1 MNPKQLLRW
10 SIGFVLTLVSLA
22 PAVASGE
29 EMSWR
34 QVSYLTKADMKPVG
48 DVEGHTTA
56 TWARR
61 GLAFLK
67 GGPADG
73 EVAVCVSSGTQENTK
88 ERATAVG
95 ETTFTF
101 EDGSSFIVRSVTE
114 FKMPSVKSLRRLT
127 VELLKGTG
135 RFAGIQGK
143 GSGTG
148 KQMTPYGDDTKSEAY
163 FDVVVHYTLPKQRT

>member
-1 MNPKQLLRW
+1 MNTKQLHRW
-10 SIGFVLTLVSLA
+10 SIRFALLWVSLA

-56 TWARR
+56 TWGRR

-73 EVAVCVSSGTQENTK
+73 EVAVCVSAGTQENTK
-88 ERATAVG
+88 EKGTAIG

-101 EDGSSFIVRSVTE
+101 EDGSSFVVRTVTE
-114 FKMPSVKSLRRLT
+114 FKMPSLKSPRRLT
-127 VELLKGTG
+127 VELSKGTG
-135 RFAGIQGK
+135 RFDGIQGK

-148 KQMTPYGDDTKSEAY
+148 KQLTPYGDDSKSEAY